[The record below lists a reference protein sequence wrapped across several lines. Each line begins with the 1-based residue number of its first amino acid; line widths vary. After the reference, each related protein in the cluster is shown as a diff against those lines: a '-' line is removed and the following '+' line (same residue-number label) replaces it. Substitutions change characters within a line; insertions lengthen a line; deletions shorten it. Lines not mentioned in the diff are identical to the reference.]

1 MPLAGAARLF
11 LDNAL
16 WRLSSWRTAGRRL
29 VEALGSEDENVRT
42 IAGMFLVKAGRKAK
56 PLLEEALAKRQS
68 LPLVL
73 TILGDIGDHQS
84 VATLRPFTEDPDP
97 QVAKAAQ
104 DALKVLLHQSSSSP
118 YCEGRLP

>member
-1 MPLAGAARLF
+1 MPLSGAARLF

-16 WRLSSWRTAGRRL
+16 WRLSGWRAAGRRL

-42 IAGMFLVKAGRKAK
+42 IAGMFLVKAGGKAK

-73 TILGDIGDHQS
+73 TILGDIGDRQS
-84 VATLRPFTEDPDP
+84 AAKLRPFTQDPDP

-104 DALKVLLHQSSSSP
+104 DALKALTAR
-118 YCEGRLP
+118 EGQ